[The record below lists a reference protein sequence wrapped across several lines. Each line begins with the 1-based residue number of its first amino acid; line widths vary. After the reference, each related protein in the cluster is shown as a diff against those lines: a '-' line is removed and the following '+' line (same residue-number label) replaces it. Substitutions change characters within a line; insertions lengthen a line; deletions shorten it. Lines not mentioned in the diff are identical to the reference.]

1 MFRNLKNKDGDFYK
15 CFGDINK
22 IPYFTFN
29 SMACF
34 TDDREDVEKLYEN
47 NNINFCKFFKTVSS
61 FKRVSL
67 AKNNYQQMK

>member
-1 MFRNLKNKDGDFYK
+1 
-15 CFGDINK
+15 
-22 IPYFTFN
+22 
-29 SMACF
+29 MACF

-67 AKNNYQQMK
+67 ANNNYQQMK